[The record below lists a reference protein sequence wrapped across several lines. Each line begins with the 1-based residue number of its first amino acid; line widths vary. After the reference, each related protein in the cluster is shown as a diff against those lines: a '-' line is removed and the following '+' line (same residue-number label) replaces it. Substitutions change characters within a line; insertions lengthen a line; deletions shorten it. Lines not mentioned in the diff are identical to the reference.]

1 MKISPTQASYIA
13 GIIDGEGTLSMS
25 YYKGAVDSYGKK
37 YRSFSMTC
45 RVTNTN
51 KEVVEWLVK
60 TTGYGKIKLL
70 NVPPSRTGLKLKRQ
84 WSWLLPAN
92 GCREILPQL
101 YPYLI
106 IKKRQAEIFLD
117 WFRDVSG
124 RRGKNMTKEL
134 FQHKL
139 EVLAELHTLN
149 KRGL

>member
-51 KEVVEWLVK
+51 KEVVDVFIM
-60 TTGYGKIKLL
+60 IKLL
-70 NVPPSRTGLKLKRQ
+70 NVPPSRTGFKLKRQ